1 MINGTEINHPFSLA
15 RLILNQTYLLG
26 VVTMKYSA
34 RIWLLSI
41 YVASPA
47 SSPSFTIPQSP
58 AGDALSIIGN
68 TGNTDDTGLPVE
80 WKAPYVLLND
90 QLSGEIKNDTNK

>member
-1 MINGTEINHPFSLA
+1 MINGTEINQLLSLA
-15 RLILNQTYLLG
+15 RHNIKSDVFTQCCNQE
-26 VVTMKYSA
+26 M
-34 RIWLLSI
+34 LSI

-47 SSPSFTIPQSP
+47 SSPSSTIPQSS

-68 TGNTDDTGLPVE
+68 TGNTDDTGLSVE

-90 QLSGEIKNDTNK
+90 QLSGEINNT